1 MFCSV
6 VSILALATINL
17 AAYALGRPLLRGLGL
32 DGEDR
37 LTRGVW
43 SIVFGLIVAGLVLC
57 VLGLT
62 GVLYRSLVG
71 VLSLSA
77 AFMGMGLLAANR
89 QQSAELAV
97 GCETFGDGASPPVWL
112 RRGLGLLAAAV
123 TVAALVAA
131 LAPPTAG
138 DAHCYHLELP
148 KRFLA
153 EHRIAYDPY
162 NDNSTFPLLVEM
174 WYLWALALD
183 GGVAAQLVHWE
194 LGVLCALACVLL
206 ASPVLGRPWAWVAG
220 MLVLLTPGINNQMSA
235 PLNDV
240 ALAML
245 CTLLLAAWWRAA
257 VCDESPRWFLAAGI
271 AAGGALGTKYT
282 ALVFGAAMLPAWLWT
297 MRPPARR
304 VALVRGT
311 AALAVVAL
319 SVGGVWYVRAA
330 WYRGNPV
337 FPFLVEV
344 FNAAQVR
351 QSPVVGTLPEAKAPL
366 GQTPAGWATSAW
378 QATMRPER
386 LGGRSHQLGPLFLAV
401 LPGLL
406 FARRLRGL
414 GILLCVAV
422 AYWTLWYLSR
432 QNLRF
437 LFPLVP
443 VLAIAVAWVLAEI
456 GRMPLRPRRVT
467 LALTGCTLIGLAAV
481 AVQRC
486 RDKLPVALGWE
497 SRREWLLRSE
507 PSYAAAE
514 AANRCL
520 PPGAKI
526 LSQDYRTFYF
536 DHPVIRENTYRRATR
551 YDRQIRAG
559 ELSPQLRQRG
569 FSHVL
574 LTETVAGS
582 GIQFDAT
589 LSRLV
594 QEQAQG
600 KPQAIH
606 VLADYHFRD
615 GDGTLRRYRLAA
627 LR

>member
-17 AAYALGRPLLRGLGL
+17 AAYALGRPLLKGLGL

-43 SIVFGLIVAGLVLC
+43 SVVLGLTVAGMVIC

-62 GVLYRSLVG
+62 GILYRSLVG

-77 AFMGMGLLAANR
+77 AFAGIGLLAASR
-89 QQSAELAV
+89 KELAESLSGV
-97 GCETFGDGASPPVWL
+97 EPVETSASPPVWL
-112 RRGLGLLAAAV
+112 RRGLGVLAAAV
-123 TVAALVAA
+123 VLAALAAA

-153 EHRIAYDPY
+153 EHRIAYQPY

-206 ASPVLGRPWAWVAG
+206 ASPIVGRLWGWVAG
-220 MLVLLTPGINNQMSA
+220 CLVLLTPGINNQMSA

-240 ALAML
+240 ALATL
-245 CTLLLAAWWRAA
+245 CALMLAAWWRAA
-257 VCDESPRWFLAAGI
+257 VCDDSPRWYLAAGM
-271 AAGGALGTKYT
+271 AAGGALGAKYT
-282 ALVFGAAMLPAWLWT
+282 ALVFGLAMLPAWLWA
-297 MRPPARR
+297 MRTSARR
-304 VALVRGT
+304 CAVLRGT
-311 AALAVVAL
+311 AALAVVAV

-344 FNAAQVR
+344 FNAAEVR
-351 QSPVVGTLPEAKAPL
+351 QSTIVGTLPAAKAPL
-366 GQTPAGWATSAW
+366 SQTPLGWATSAW
-378 QATMRPER
+378 QATMRPDR
-386 LGGRSHQLGPLFLAV
+386 LGGRGHQLGPFFLAV

-406 FARRLRGL
+406 FARRLRGM
-414 GILLCVAV
+414 GILLCVAA

-443 VLAIAVAWVLAEI
+443 LLSIAAAWVLAEMQ
-456 GRMPLRPRRVT
+456 RLPWRPRW
-467 LALTGCTLIGLAAV
+467 LARFALGGVLVGLAALS
-481 AVQRC
+481 VQRC

-497 SRREWLLRSE
+497 SRRDWLLRSE
-507 PSYAAAE
+507 PSFAAAE
-514 AANRCL
+514 AANRKL
-520 PPGAKI
+520 PQGAKI
-526 LSQDYRTFYF
+526 LSQDFRTFYF
-536 DHPVIRENTYRRATR
+536 NHPIVRENVFRRFTR
-551 YDRQIRAG
+551 YDQQVPPG
-559 ELSPQLRQRG
+559 QLGPRLRRSG
-569 FSHVL
+569 FSHL
-574 LTETVAGS
+574 LLAETRSGP
-582 GIQFDAT
+582 GIQFDPT

-594 QEQAQG
+594 DEQSQG
-600 KPQAIH
+600 DPQAIE

-615 GDGTLRRYRLAA
+615 ADGTVRRYRLAA